1 VSYGYS
7 NGYGPAATTGQ
18 GHEHEEIDDL
28 QTELASLR
36 EDVDALE
43 RFKEETENALREVD
57 LDEMDSD
64 LREAGSSISDL
75 TKQTDT
81 LKAQVAW
88 LTRIVVHAGLA
99 PAAELAFTASDR
111 TLAATVARGREAA
124 DRMLSPPDRAMREM
138 LVQESEQVAAA
149 NAAAVE
155 RAVTAT
161 KAMAE
166 TRRSDPAHA
175 AASQALTQARREIDR
190 TATRHK
196 QIEQDAAKYARELA
210 ADAAV
215 GEETKAVRAKG
226 RAAYGQLTTRLR
238 KRLAAEVERGAVLP
252 EWFAAVFGPTVP
264 EKDPAAWYDVGAEVL
279 AYRLV
284 YNIER
289 QDSVIG
295 LAPKATERTRHA
307 LHSELQTRLR
317 TRDFATRWLPKS

>member
-1 VSYGYS
+1 VSYGS
-7 NGYGPAATTGQ
+7 SGYGPAATTGQ

-43 RFKEETENALREVD
+43 RFKEETERALSEVD

-75 TKQTDT
+75 AKQVDT

-99 PAAELAFTASDR
+99 PAADLAFTASDR
-111 TLAATVARGREAA
+111 TLAAAVARGREARE
-124 DRMLSPPDRAMREM
+124 RMLSASERSGREL

-166 TRRSDPAHA
+166 THRSDPAHT
-175 AASQALTQARREIDR
+175 AASQALTQAQREIDR
-190 TATRHK
+190 TAARHK
-196 QIEQDAAKYARELA
+196 QIAQDAAGYARELA
-210 ADAAV
+210 ADAALD
-215 GEETKAVRAKG
+215 EETKAVRAKG
-226 RAAYGQLTTRLR
+226 RAAHGQLTTRLR
-238 KRLAAEVERGAVLP
+238 KRVADEVERGAVMP
-252 EWFAAVFGPTVP
+252 DWFAAAFGPTAP
-264 EKDPAAWYDVGAEVL
+264 EKDPGRWYDAAAEVL
-279 AYRLV
+279 VYRLV
-284 YNIER
+284 YNIEQ
-289 QDSVIG
+289 QDSAIG
-295 LAPKATERTRHA
+295 PAPKATERTRHA
-307 LHSELQTRLR
+307 LHRELQTRLR
-317 TRDFATRWLPKS
+317 TL